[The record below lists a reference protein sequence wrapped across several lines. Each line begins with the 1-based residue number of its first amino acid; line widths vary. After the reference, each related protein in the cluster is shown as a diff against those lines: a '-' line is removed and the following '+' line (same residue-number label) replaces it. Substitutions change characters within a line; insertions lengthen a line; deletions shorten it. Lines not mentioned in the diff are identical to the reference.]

1 MDAEDYLKKQESRL
15 VTIEVDQTKPVPPY
29 TGSGKIVCSDSRLV
43 FDTAQSITDIRL
55 DSISEI
61 DYSPPSYLNGLTR
74 YGMLAI
80 IAGAILW
87 LLLSVIS
94 QIPSGTEM
102 VAFLPISIG
111 VVLVILGILFAKAS
125 LVIKTDQSTY
135 RFRGDDSEISKLP
148 HAIRGAS
155 AN

>member
-1 MDAEDYLKKQESRL
+1 
-15 VTIEVDQTKPVPPY
+15 
-29 TGSGKIVCSDSRLV
+29 
-43 FDTAQSITDIRL
+43 
-55 DSISEI
+55 
-61 DYSPPSYLNGLTR
+61 
-74 YGMLAI
+74 
-80 IAGAILW
+80 
-87 LLLSVIS
+87 
-94 QIPSGTEM
+94 M